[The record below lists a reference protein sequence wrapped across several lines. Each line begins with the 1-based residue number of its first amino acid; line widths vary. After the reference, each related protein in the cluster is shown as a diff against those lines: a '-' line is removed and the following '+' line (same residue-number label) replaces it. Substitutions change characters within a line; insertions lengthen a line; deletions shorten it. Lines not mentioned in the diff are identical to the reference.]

1 MPLSDPAPR
10 RLLHLRDIEL
20 RGYERDDG
28 LFDIEARLMDT
39 KTYSFRNQDRGEINP
54 GTPLHGMLAR
64 MTVDEDM
71 LIHRFEAATEFG
83 PVLACPA
90 AAPNF
95 ESLAGLTDRP
105 RLPQGGQRAGRR
117 RSRAARICASCW
129 GRWARWR
136 SRRST
141 PVRRRKESAPNS
153 LQNPTRP
160 ALLNS
165 CLAYADGGEI
175 ARGRGRSIM
184 HETLRVNVLRRRRGW
199 PCAFGSFTP
208 ADAFSVSASACRPA
222 ANSSASASFT
232 SRCRVDAADARGTP
246 SQTSSTL

>member
-28 LFDIEARLMDT
+28 LFDIEARLVDT
-39 KTYSFRNQDRGEINP
+39 KTYAFRNQDRGEINP

-64 MTVDEDM
+64 MTLDEDM

-83 PVLACPA
+83 PYLACPA

-95 ESLAGLTDRP
+95 EALAGLTVGRGFLKAANE
-105 RLPQGGQRAGRR
+105 RVGGIKGCTHLRELLGQMGTVAFQTLY
-117 RSRAARICASCW
+117 A
-129 GRWARWR
+129 
-136 SRRST
+136 
-141 PVRRRKESAPNS
+141 VRRRKESAPNS

-175 ARGRGRSIM
+175 ARRTWPEYYAGR
-184 HETLRVNVLRRRRGW
+184 
-199 PCAFGSFTP
+199 
-208 ADAFSVSASACRPA
+208 
-222 ANSSASASFT
+222 T
-232 SRCRVDAADARGTP
+232 S
-246 SQTSSTL
+246 